1 MILTLTVK
9 PESASM
15 KQMNE
20 NGATIYLRQLM
31 DRDDGWGNAEGREVF
46 QGLLKKIEADPG
58 KVVYRISLN
67 GVRRTDASF
76 PRESVVELAKRFRGK
91 KGFCLV
97 DVADPD
103 LLDNWDA
110 AAAKREQ
117 PITVWRNG
125 KPEIIGRKPTA
136 GNEGVLGYVLSNGEA
151 TAASAARQ
159 LRLQLTNAST
169 KLRQLEKDGFI
180 MRRDEV
186 SPTGGIEYKYFLIG

>member
-1 MILTLTVK
+1 
-9 PESASM
+9 M
-15 KQMNE
+15 KQMNQ

-46 QGLLKKIEADPG
+46 QRLLKKIEADPTKG
-58 KVVYRISLN
+58 VYRVSLD

-76 PRESVVELAKRFRGK
+76 PRESVIELARRFRGN

-97 DVADPD
+97 DIADPD

-110 AAAKREQ
+110 AAAKRDQ

-136 GNEGVLGYVLSNGEA
+136 GNGDVLNYVLSNSEA
-151 TAASAARQ
+151 TAANTAKQ
-159 LRLQLTNAST
+159 LKLQLTNAST
-169 KLRQLEKDGFI
+169 KLRQLEKEGFI

-186 SPTGGIEYKYFLIG
+186 SPTGGIEYKYFSIG